1 MRFLR
6 HDSGLDPV
14 FGRLTHIGASPP
26 RDTLILFAEVGY
38 RHLLSREAPHNSQQK
53 PLRFFKMY
61 RWLST

>member
-26 RDTLILFAEVGY
+26 RDTLILFAEVPSFP
-38 RHLLSREAPHNSQQK
+38 RSPPQLPAETFTFLQDVQMA
-53 PLRFFKMY
+53 
-61 RWLST
+61 ST